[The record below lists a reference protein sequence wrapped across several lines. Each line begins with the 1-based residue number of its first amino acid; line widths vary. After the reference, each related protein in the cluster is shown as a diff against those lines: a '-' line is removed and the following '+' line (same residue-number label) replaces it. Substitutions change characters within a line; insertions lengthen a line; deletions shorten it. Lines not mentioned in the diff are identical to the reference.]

1 MNQSTANGDAR
12 RHWILRVAGLVA
24 LLLITFISATAIRI
38 VRESSGE
45 GLKSADVIVVFGAA
59 EYAGRRSPVFRAR
72 LDHAY
77 DLFRRGVA
85 PVIIAIGASGSD
97 PDDREARGG

>member
-24 LLLITFISATAIRI
+24 LLLITFIAATAIRI

-59 EYAGRRSPVFRAR
+59 DYAAAIIVADRHAHARAVAIP
-72 LDHAY
+72 LD
-77 DLFRRGVA
+77 
-85 PVIIAIGASGSD
+85 
-97 PDDREARGG
+97 